1 MEVNVLQEVGLSKNE
16 SKVYLIL
23 LELGLSTAN
32 QISAK
37 SKVYRRN
44 VYDSLE
50 KLIEKGLV
58 SEILYSKRRYFKAV
72 HPSRL
77 KDILIEKEKGI
88 DTILP
93 DLVSKFETIKTTE
106 ETHIFKGINGLKTV
120 LSDILRERKTLY
132 LLGAKGKWWDP
143 RLKYFLPHFE
153 KKRLELGIKYKSI
166 FDFETKGHP
175 ATKLRLQKY
184 KFLPKEFSSPTHIW
198 IYSDKVI
205 TLYWGE
211 EPLAI
216 MIKSKKITQGFKKY
230 FQFIWDRC

>member
-1 MEVNVLQEVGLSKNE
+1 MDREVLQNIGLSKNE
-16 SKVYLIL
+16 SRVYLVL

-72 HPSRL
+72 HPSQL
-77 KDILIEKEKGI
+77 KDILKEKEKGI
-88 DTILP
+88 DTIMP
-93 DLVSKFETIKTTE
+93 DLISKFESIKTSE
-106 ETHIFKGINGLKTV
+106 ETHIFKGINGLKSI
-120 LSDILRERKTLY
+120 LSDILKEKKTLY
-132 LLGAKGKWWDP
+132 LIGAKGKWWDP

-153 KKRLELGIKYKSI
+153 KERLKLKIKLKSI
-166 FDFETKGHP
+166 FDYEAKGHP
-175 ATKLRLQKY
+175 ATKLKLSEN
-184 KFLPKEFSSPTHIW
+184 KFLPKKFSSPTHIW
-198 IYSDKVI
+198 IYGDKVI

-211 EPLAI
+211 EPLAV
-216 MIKSKKITQGFKKY
+216 MIKSKKITEGFKKY
-230 FQFIWDRC
+230 FYFIWERC